1 VTAQRYSSPVALERM
16 EQGRCPQCGY
26 LPEEHY
32 RGKGDQVAFCPLDV
46 TAVDALVDQYRKDK
60 EER

>member
-16 EQGRCPQCGY
+16 EQGRCPECGCY
-26 LPEEHY
+26 PSDHSGWGTGRCSLTDSGAAA
-32 RGKGDQVAFCPLDV
+32 RIG
-46 TAVDALVDQYRKDK
+46 QYRKDK